1 MSNINDLIDWFEF
14 SLSDSDKIRVQ
25 ELDSIRN
32 KDNENEIDAEIS
44 QIYDKV
50 SPFSFTLIRGA
61 PVTSPPTVKTLDVGA
76 VLFQVEEL
84 VLAPLRP

>member
-1 MSNINDLIDWFEF
+1 MPRYVKNLIDWFEF

-50 SPFSFTLIRGA
+50 SPFSLNKIANRKE
-61 PVTSPPTVKTLDVGA
+61 SI
-76 VLFQVEEL
+76 
-84 VLAPLRP
+84 

>member
-50 SPFSFTLIRGA
+50 SPFSLSKIANRKE
-61 PVTSPPTVKTLDVGA
+61 SI
-76 VLFQVEEL
+76 
-84 VLAPLRP
+84 

>member
-1 MSNINDLIDWFEF
+1 MNIHHTVKDRIDWFEF
-14 SLSDSDKIRVQ
+14 SLSESDKIRVQ

-50 SPFSFTLIRGA
+50 SPFSFNQIANMKG
-61 PVTSPPTVKTLDVGA
+61 VK
-76 VLFQVEEL
+76 
-84 VLAPLRP
+84 

>member
-1 MSNINDLIDWFEF
+1 MSNVNDLIDWFEF

-32 KDNENEIDAEIS
+32 KDNENEINAEIS

-50 SPFSFTLIRGA
+50 SPFSFNQIANMKG
-61 PVTSPPTVKTLDVGA
+61 VK
-76 VLFQVEEL
+76 
-84 VLAPLRP
+84 

>member
-1 MSNINDLIDWFEF
+1 MSNVNDLIDWFEF

-32 KDNENEIDAEIS
+32 KDNENEINAEIG

-50 SPFSFTLIRGA
+50 SPFSLNSIANMKG
-61 PVTSPPTVKTLDVGA
+61 VK
-76 VLFQVEEL
+76 
-84 VLAPLRP
+84 

>member
-32 KDNENEIDAEIS
+32 KDNENEINAEIS
-44 QIYDKV
+44 QIYDNV
-50 SPFSFTLIRGA
+50 SPFSLNNIANMKG
-61 PVTSPPTVKTLDVGA
+61 VK
-76 VLFQVEEL
+76 
-84 VLAPLRP
+84 

>member
-1 MSNINDLIDWFEF
+1 MNIHHTVKDRIDWFEF
-14 SLSDSDKIRVQ
+14 SISESDKIRVQ

-50 SPFSFTLIRGA
+50 SPFSLSKIANRKE
-61 PVTSPPTVKTLDVGA
+61 SI
-76 VLFQVEEL
+76 
-84 VLAPLRP
+84 

>member
-32 KDNENEIDAEIS
+32 KDNENEINAEIG
-44 QIYDKV
+44 QIYDNV
-50 SPFSFTLIRGA
+50 SPFSLNNVANIKG
-61 PVTSPPTVKTLDVGA
+61 VK
-76 VLFQVEEL
+76 
-84 VLAPLRP
+84 

>member
-1 MSNINDLIDWFEF
+1 MPRNVADLIDWFQF

-32 KDNENEIDAEIS
+32 KDNENEINAEIS

-50 SPFSFTLIRGA
+50 SPFSLNNIANMKG
-61 PVTSPPTVKTLDVGA
+61 VK
-76 VLFQVEEL
+76 
-84 VLAPLRP
+84 

>member
-32 KDNENEIDAEIS
+32 KDNENEINAEIS

-50 SPFSFTLIRGA
+50 SPFSFNQIAKMKG
-61 PVTSPPTVKTLDVGA
+61 VK
-76 VLFQVEEL
+76 
-84 VLAPLRP
+84 

>member
-32 KDNENEIDAEIS
+32 NDNENEINAEIS

-50 SPFSFTLIRGA
+50 SPFSFNQIANMKG
-61 PVTSPPTVKTLDVGA
+61 VK
-76 VLFQVEEL
+76 
-84 VLAPLRP
+84 

>member
-1 MSNINDLIDWFEF
+1 MSNVNDLIDWFEF

-32 KDNENEIDAEIS
+32 KDNENEINAEIG

-50 SPFSFTLIRGA
+50 SPFSFNQIANMKG
-61 PVTSPPTVKTLDVGA
+61 VK
-76 VLFQVEEL
+76 
-84 VLAPLRP
+84 

>member
-1 MSNINDLIDWFEF
+1 MPKDVKDLIDWFEF

-32 KDNENEIDAEIS
+32 KDNENEINAEIS

-50 SPFSFTLIRGA
+50 SPFSLNQIANMKG
-61 PVTSPPTVKTLDVGA
+61 VK
-76 VLFQVEEL
+76 
-84 VLAPLRP
+84 

>member
-32 KDNENEIDAEIS
+32 KDNENEINAEIS
-44 QIYDKV
+44 QIYDRV
-50 SPFSFTLIRGA
+50 SPFSLNKIANMKG
-61 PVTSPPTVKTLDVGA
+61 VK
-76 VLFQVEEL
+76 
-84 VLAPLRP
+84 

>member
-1 MSNINDLIDWFEF
+1 MPKDVKDLIDWFEF

-32 KDNENEIDAEIS
+32 KDNENEINAEIS

-50 SPFSFTLIRGA
+50 SPFSFNQIANMKG
-61 PVTSPPTVKTLDVGA
+61 VK
-76 VLFQVEEL
+76 
-84 VLAPLRP
+84 

>member
-32 KDNENEIDAEIS
+32 NDNENEINAEIS
-44 QIYDKV
+44 QIYDRV
-50 SPFSFTLIRGA
+50 SPFSLNKIANRKE
-61 PVTSPPTVKTLDVGA
+61 S
-76 VLFQVEEL
+76 
-84 VLAPLRP
+84 

>member
-1 MSNINDLIDWFEF
+1 MSNVNDLIDWFEF

-32 KDNENEIDAEIS
+32 NDNENEIDAEIS

-50 SPFSFTLIRGA
+50 SPFSLSKIANRKE
-61 PVTSPPTVKTLDVGA
+61 SI
-76 VLFQVEEL
+76 
-84 VLAPLRP
+84 

>member
-32 KDNENEIDAEIS
+32 KDNENEINAEIS

-50 SPFSFTLIRGA
+50 SPFSLNNIANMIG
-61 PVTSPPTVKTLDVGA
+61 VI
-76 VLFQVEEL
+76 
-84 VLAPLRP
+84 

>member
-1 MSNINDLIDWFEF
+1 MSNINDLIDCFEF

-32 KDNENEIDAEIS
+32 KDNENEINAEIS

-50 SPFSFTLIRGA
+50 SPFSLNKIANMKG
-61 PVTSPPTVKTLDVGA
+61 VK
-76 VLFQVEEL
+76 
-84 VLAPLRP
+84 